1 MQMKIRERL
10 PDWFRQRIS
19 VSEEFNKVLSIL
31 DEFNLN
37 TVCES
42 ACCPNRGK
50 CYSRGTATFMIL
62 GNVCTR
68 NCRFCAVENGRP
80 KQVDDGEAERIGM
93 AVRKLGLKYIV
104 ITSVT
109 RDDLAD
115 GGAGHFAGTIF
126 RLKTMN
132 PGIKIE
138 VLIPDFLGS
147 EESLRIVTDAGPDV
161 IGHNLETVKRL
172 YSHVR
177 PQAVYERSL
186 RVLKHVKMLNAGVLT
201 KSGLMLGLGESEGE
215 VKESFTDLSNAG
227 CDILTLGQYLRP
239 SPKHLDVEEYI
250 SPEQFRDYGKTALL
264 YGFKEAVSAPLV
276 RSSYNAMEI
285 WERAHE

>member
-1 MQMKIRERL
+1 MKTKERL
-10 PDWFRQRIS
+10 PDWFRQRIR
-19 VSEEFNKVLSIL
+19 VSEEFNKVLATL

-68 NCRFCAVENGRP
+68 NCRFCAVENGIP
-80 KQVDDGEAERIGM
+80 KQVDDEEAGRISM
-93 AVRKLGLKYIV
+93 AVKKLGLKYV
-104 ITSVT
+104 VMTSVT

-115 GGAGHFAGTIF
+115 GGAVHFAGTIR
-126 RLKTMN
+126 RLKSMN

-147 EESLRIVTDAGPDV
+147 EESLKIVADAGPDV
-161 IGHNLETVKRL
+161 IGHNIETVKRL
-172 YSHVR
+172 YPHVR

-186 RVLKHVKMLNAGVLT
+186 KVLECVKMLNAGVLT
-201 KSGLMLGLGESEGE
+201 KSGLMLGLGETEGE
-215 VKESFTDLSNAG
+215 VKESFTDISNAG

-239 SPKHLDVEEYI
+239 SPQHLDVAEYI
-250 SPEQFRDYGKTALL
+250 HPEQFGNYRKTALL
-264 YGFKEAVSAPLV
+264 YGFKEVVSAPLV
-276 RSSYNAMEI
+276 RSSYNALEI